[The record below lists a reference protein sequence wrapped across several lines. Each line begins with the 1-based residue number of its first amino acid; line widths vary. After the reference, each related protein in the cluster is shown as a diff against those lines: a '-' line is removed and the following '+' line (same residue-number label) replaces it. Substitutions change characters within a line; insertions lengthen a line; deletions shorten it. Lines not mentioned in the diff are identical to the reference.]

1 MTVVYRRIIRAFAGS
16 LMVGIGSRLL
26 ALAMAILVGRQ
37 LEPAGYGVFNY
48 ALGMGILTGQAAT
61 LGLPILQTRLIPQL
75 LHESDWSRLRGLLT
89 ASFWIVG
96 VASLTVGL
104 GLALFARFGG
114 LGPEL
119 QAGLVL
125 SALITPVIALRTLRR
140 QQLIAIG
147 RPKEALAV
155 DEVLPPL
162 VVCVGA
168 LVLGFNGAAEPILA
182 IVFGSLVG
190 VTLGTWRF
198 ARAMPPETK
207 GAKGSLALGGWL
219 RASLSMQV
227 GALARQMLNR
237 IDILMLAP
245 IAGAAATGL
254 YSAAFRITYLLTF
267 VPVLLNTILSREFS
281 AAYAKGEWSH
291 LRRLYLGGLGFAAIV
306 VGPMVLI
313 MVVGSEQLATLIF
326 GEAYEGSGPLLQILA
341 ASQGLQAMSIV
352 STALLTMTDRHHA
365 YAVVN
370 LAAIAVNIALN
381 LTFIPQ
387 YGATAAAWAAVAS
400 SAIILI
406 AQTTLAARRLA
417 AKRPQSTE

>member
-1 MTVVYRRIIRAFAGS
+1 MALTYRRLVRAFAGS
-16 LMVGIGSRLL
+16 LAIGVGSRLL

-61 LGLPILQTRLIPQL
+61 LGLPILQTRLIPQF
-75 LHESDWSRLRGLLT
+75 LHESDWSRLKGLLT
-89 ASFWIVG
+89 SSVWIVG
-96 VASLTVGL
+96 GASLIVGA

-114 LGPEL
+114 LSPEL
-119 QAGLVL
+119 KAGLLL
-125 SALITPVIALRTLRR
+125 SGLITPVIALRTLRR
-140 QQLIAIG
+140 QQLIAVG
-147 RPKEALAV
+147 RPQEALAV

-162 VVCVGA
+162 AVCIGT
-168 LVLGFNGAAEPILA
+168 LILGFNGAAEPILA

-190 VTLGTWRF
+190 VALGTWRF
-198 ARAMPPETK
+198 SRAIPSETRE
-207 GAKGSLALGGWL
+207 AKSHLALGEWL
-219 RASLSMQV
+219 RASFSMQV

-281 AAYAKGEWSH
+281 AAYAEGNWSH
-291 LRRLYLGGLGFAAIV
+291 LRRLYLGGLALAAIV

-313 MVVGSEQLATLIF
+313 MVMGSDQLATLVF
-326 GEAYEGSGPLLQILA
+326 GDAYDGSGPLLQILA
-341 ASQGLQAMSIV
+341 VSQGLQAMSIV
-352 STALLTMTDRHHA
+352 STALVTMTDRHHG

-370 LAAIAVNIALN
+370 LAAIAVNIVLN

-387 YGATAAAWAAVAS
+387 YGAIAAAWAAVAS
-400 SAIILI
+400 SAIILV
-406 AQTTLAARRLA
+406 AQTGLATRRLA
-417 AKRPQSTE
+417 TRPQSTA

>member
-1 MTVVYRRIIRAFAGS
+1 MRLFNNPIVRRFTGS
-16 LMVGIGSRLL
+16 LIVGIGSRVL
-26 ALAMAILVGRQ
+26 ALIMAILVGRQ

-75 LHESDWSRLRGLLT
+75 LHENHWGRLRGLLT

-96 VASLTVGL
+96 AASLIVGL
-104 GLALFARFGG
+104 GLALFAQFGG
-114 LGPEL
+114 VAPEL
-119 QAGLVL
+119 KAGLVL

-162 VVCVGA
+162 AVCAGA

-182 IVFGSLVG
+182 IVFGSVVG
-190 VTLGTWRF
+190 VALGTWRF
-198 ARAMPPETK
+198 SKAMPTQTRE
-207 GAKGSLALGGWL
+207 AKATLSLGRWL
-219 RASLSMQV
+219 QTSLSMQV

-281 AAYAKGEWSH
+281 AAYAEGDWSH
-291 LRRLYLGGLGFAAIV
+291 LRRLYLGGLAFAALV

-313 MVVGSEQLATLIF
+313 MVMGSDQLATLVF
-326 GEAYEGSGPLLQILA
+326 GDAYDGSGPLLQILA
-341 ASQGLQAMSIV
+341 VSQGLQAMSIV

-370 LAAIAVNIALN
+370 LAAIAVNIVLN

-387 YGATAAAWAAVAS
+387 YGAIAAAWAAVAS
-400 SAIILI
+400 SAIILV
-406 AQTTLAARRLA
+406 AQTGLATRRLA
-417 AKRPQSTE
+417 TRPQSTA